1 MSIFKNTR
9 SAGCSAVSEKPRRSV
24 ERRNEPWNIEGLC
37 LLILCMRVPMVRIS
51 NFQYSNFLDD
61 TELCAARTGILSP
74 FFLART
80 ERFFRHAKSD
90 AVLLPRGKCLFDDTV
105 FDAVERND
113 RELPARRKLPP
124 RTSQTFREC
133 AQFVIDR
140 YPKCL
145 ERARRRMYP
154 AAAVGRR
161 HGAFDDFRK
170 LPRSLDRLSRPCF
183 DYRPRNP
190 SRVALLSPTPYDIRD
205 VLFFPLVHDLLR
217 RELLRSYLRRIRHEK
232 RLIL

>member
-24 ERRNEPWNIEGLC
+24 ERRNEPWNIEGLY

-61 TELCAARTGILSP
+61 TELCAARTGILSH

-90 AVLLPRGKCLFDDTV
+90 AFLLPRGKCLFDDAV

-113 RELPARRKLPP
+113 CELPAGRKLLPG
-124 RTSQTFREC
+124 TSQTFREC
-133 AQFVIDR
+133 TQLIIDR
-140 YPKCL
+140 YPKRL
-145 ERARRRMYP
+145 ERARCRMYP
-154 AAAVGRR
+154 TAAVERR
-161 HGAFDDFRK
+161 HGASNYLRK
-170 LPRSLDRLSRPCF
+170 FTRGLDRLSHSCF
-183 DYRPRNP
+183 DYRPRDP
-190 SRVALLSPTPYDIRD
+190 SRVALLSPTPYDI
-205 VLFFPLVHDLLR
+205 L
-217 RELLRSYLRRIRHEK
+217 
-232 RLIL
+232 